1 MNSLESLI
9 GLRTDIFCRRLLLGY
24 FRASSGDE
32 ILRIAR
38 SEFVA
43 HYEHI
48 RDIVPPERLLNR
60 KLGTGWGPLYQ
71 FLSKEEPQEEF
82 PRLNDEQ
89 VMKEMI
95 VEGTEEIPRRFQ
107 EISHLYRPISRSRSS
122 SIYGLKIRIVK
133 E

>member
-1 MNSLESLI
+1 M
-9 GLRTDIFCRRLLLGY
+9 GIFYRRLLLGH

-32 ILRIAR
+32 ILRKAR
-38 SEFVA
+38 SKFVA
-43 HYEHI
+43 RYEHI
-48 RDIVPPERLLNR
+48 RDIAPPERLLEY
-60 KLGTGWGPLYQ
+60 KLGTGWGPLCQ

-89 VMKEMI
+89 VMKEKI
-95 VEGTEEIPRRFQ
+95 VEGTEEEIPRRFQ
-107 EISHLYRPISRSRSS
+107 EISHLYRPISRSRSN

>member
-1 MNSLESLI
+1 
-9 GLRTDIFCRRLLLGY
+9 
-24 FRASSGDE
+24 
-32 ILRIAR
+32 
-38 SEFVA
+38 
-43 HYEHI
+43 
-48 RDIVPPERLLNR
+48 VPPERLLNR

-89 VMKEMI
+89 VMKEKI
-95 VEGTEEIPRRFQ
+95 VEGTEEIPRRLQ